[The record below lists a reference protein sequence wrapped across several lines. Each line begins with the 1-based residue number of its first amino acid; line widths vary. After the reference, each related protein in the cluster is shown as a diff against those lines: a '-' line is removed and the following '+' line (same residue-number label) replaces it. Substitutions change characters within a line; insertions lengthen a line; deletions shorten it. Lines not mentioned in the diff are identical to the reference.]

1 MGRLVGVVVVGGGF
15 KHLLSL
21 NPTTVLVVICCWGCG
36 YCWAVTID
44 LFTAQSL
51 LMNVF
56 GINHF
61 STTKFNKY

>member
-15 KHLLSL
+15 KPLLSL
-21 NPTTVLVVICCWGCG
+21 NPSTVLVVVGWGCG
-36 YCWAVTID
+36 YCWAVTIG

>member
-1 MGRLVGVVVVGGGF
+1 MVVVGGSQR
-15 KHLLSL
+15 LLSPI
-21 NPTTVLVVICCWGCG
+21 PTTVLVVVVVGVVG
-36 YCWAVTID
+36 ID